1 MAFQKFDPAAAT
13 KTHGATDATLVEV
26 LNPFGPPLVGTT
38 ENLLRSVAAGAIG
51 WVGRGYRDSGSF
63 SL

>member
-1 MAFQKFDPAAAT
+1 MAFQKFDTTAAA
-13 KTHGATDATLVEV
+13 KTHGAIDATLVEV
-26 LNPFGPPLVGTT
+26 INPLGPPLVGTT
-38 ENLLRSVAAGAIG
+38 ENLLRSVAVGAIG

>member
-1 MAFQKFDPAAAT
+1 MSLQKFDTTAST
-13 KTHGATDATLVEV
+13 KTHGAVDATVIEV
-26 LNPFGPPLVGTT
+26 MNPFGPPLVGMT
-38 ENLLRSVAAGAIG
+38 ENLLRGATIAAVA